1 MWNEIKEKACMFMN
15 ANHMDP
21 SRKEEYIKK
30 ETERI
35 NKKYGVGKPKGSA
48 MENIAGK
55 VPNPLEWWECD
66 HKNLPEPS
74 VAEQMIID
82 ELNRYH
88 IKWYREVSFVGLKLS
103 DKGYPRYDIW
113 CPDILLCIEYD
124 GSVWHSTEQ
133 SKAID
138 AAKDKFCKQQGL
150 NIVRYNKQHYYRMER
165 TIEVLMEQYKIK
177 KKNPS
182 E

>member
-1 MWNEIKEKACMFMN
+1 MWSRIKALANMHLCAEGKTPEEKERFIRKQTEIINE
-15 ANHMDP
+15 
-21 SRKEEYIKK
+21 R
-30 ETERI
+30 
-35 NKKYGVGKPKGSA
+35 YGISKPKGLA
-48 MENIAGK
+48 IENIAGK

-66 HKNLPEPS
+66 HRNLPEPS

-88 IKWYREVSFVGLKLS
+88 IKWHREVSFAGLKLS

-124 GSVWHSTEQ
+124 GTVWHSTEQ

-138 AAKDKFCKQQGL
+138 AAKDRFCKQQGL

-177 KKNPS
+177 KKNPGK
-182 E
+182 